1 MSHAPRDC
9 ATCGETHCAMHRT
22 HGIGEPP
29 VARASYVLD
38 DAWPE
43 YASLVAAQL
52 RPDDQ
57 LLAPGLRGGWPAR
70 YRWGPQAQHPAAL
83 ATALRH
89 LAMRRVRA
97 APGAVRQA
105 AYLRH
110 DRALARSLARRIDY
124 RAEHLVVAQRWLPW
138 LGEVLGGRSFDVL
151 MQRYPMLE
159 LHRLLDAAAAATGK
173 SPSLTDF
180 RADPAL
186 AEREAVLLGRA
197 RRVITPHHGI
207 GALFAGR
214 AVQLAWHLPGAAG
227 PGGGERVAFLG
238 PSIARERPDIVRRL
252 AAGLEQPLVVFGAML
267 EPHWWDGL
275 PIERRAMD
283 AQWLRDIG
291 TVCHPA
297 TVTHEPRRLLEAA
310 ASGVRICATAASGLD
325 RRHYDDI
332 ESPAFT
338 LN

>member
-1 MSHAPRDC
+1 M
-9 ATCGETHCAMHRT
+9 
-22 HGIGEPP
+22 
-29 VARASYVLD
+29 
-38 DAWPE
+38 
-43 YASLVAAQL
+43 
-52 RPDDQ
+52 
-57 LLAPGLRGGWPAR
+57 
-70 YRWGPQAQHPAAL
+70 
-83 ATALRH
+83 
-89 LAMRRVRA
+89 
-97 APGAVRQA
+97 
-105 AYLRH
+105 
-110 DRALARSLARRIDY
+110 
-124 RAEHLVVAQRWLPW
+124 
-138 LGEVLGGRSFDVL
+138 
-151 MQRYPMLE
+151 
-159 LHRLLDAAAAATGK
+159 
-173 SPSLTDF
+173 
-180 RADPAL
+180 
-186 AEREAVLLGRA
+186 LLGRA

-214 AVQLAWHLPGAAG
+214 AVQLAWHLPGPAG